1 MNYGSQSMVAPL
13 KRVVVRAPDEVFGNA
28 DPISW
33 HYTAQPNLAGA
44 QAEHAAFVRTLEQ
57 AGCEVIVDRQAQPG
71 RADSIFVHDPALV
84 TNGGAIILRMGKQLR
99 RGEEA
104 SMAATLQAAGV
115 PILGGLTGDAL
126 AEGGDLL
133 WLDSTTLVA
142 GIGYRTN
149 MEGARQIQQL
159 VAPLG
164 VTVMTVDLP
173 YDQGAAA
180 CLHLMSTI
188 SLVADDLC
196 VIYRPLMA
204 VRFVQ
209 ELERRA
215 VRMIDVPAHEYL
227 RMATNVLA
235 ISPDECL
242 MLEGNPITQAALAA
256 AGVEVRTY
264 VGNEISLK
272 AEGGATCLTRPVWRA

>member
-1 MNYGSQSMVAPL
+1 MSYGSQSMVAPL
-13 KRVVVRAPDEVFGNA
+13 KRVLVRAPDEAFGNA
-28 DPISW
+28 DPALW
-33 HYTAQPNLAGA
+33 HYTSQPDLAA
-44 QAEHAAFVRTLEQ
+44 ARAEHAAFVRTLEQ
-57 AGCEVIVDRQAQPG
+57 AGCEVVVDRQAQPG

-84 TNGGAIILRMGKQLR
+84 TDAGAIILRMGKPLR

-104 SMAATLQAAGV
+104 SMAAALQAAGV
-115 PILGGLTGDAL
+115 PILGRLTGEAT

-133 WLDSTTLVA
+133 WLDHDTLAV

-149 MEGARQIQQL
+149 MAAAEQL
-159 VAPLG
+159 QALIAPLG
-164 VTVMTVDLP
+164 AQVLTYDLP

-180 CLHLMSTI
+180 CLHLMSTV
-188 SLVADDLC
+188 SLVSADLA

-204 VRFVQ
+204 VRFIQ
-209 ELERRA
+209 ELERRG
-215 VRMIDVPAHEYL
+215 VRLIDVPAHEYA

-242 MLEGNPITQAALAA
+242 MLDGNPQTQAALAA

-264 VGNEISLK
+264 VGNEMSLK
-272 AEGGATCLTRPVWRA
+272 AEGGATCLTRPIWRA